1 MNQREARIEAA
12 REQISDE
19 RLRAFFRAV
28 RDAPDVVAVQIV
40 NDLLDQGH
48 PLDDMFYTGED
59 YGLELLVDRV
69 SESQYMIAFGCTAG
83 PDAGDGGE
91 WNVVYDGDAVD
102 QVHGGLSWTS

>member
-1 MNQREARIEAA
+1 MNERESRIEAA
-12 REQISDE
+12 RERISDA
-19 RLRAFFRAV
+19 RLTAFFRAV
-28 RDAPDVVAVQIV
+28 RDAPDVVAVQIA

-48 PLDDMFYTGED
+48 PLDALFYTGED

-91 WNVVYDGDAVD
+91 WNVVYRGDEVE
-102 QVHGGLSWTS
+102 QVHGGLSWVS

>member
-1 MNQREARIEAA
+1 MNHRESRIAAA
-12 REQISDE
+12 RAQISDE
-19 RLRAFFRAV
+19 RLTAFFRAV

-48 PLDDMFYTGED
+48 ALDKMFYTGED

-69 SESQYMIAFGCTAG
+69 SGSQYVIAFGCTAG

-91 WNVVYDGDAVD
+91 WNVVYAGDTVE
-102 QVHGGLSWTS
+102 QVHGGLSWVS